1 MVYKYSTR
9 ELTSKL
15 INLLK
20 DNKYHVMAAIVM
32 VVISVIL
39 SVYAPKLIGKLVNS
53 LMRYALDLNS
63 SATKASFEDIIL
75 IVVLFAVSY
84 LIRIPANRIMSKTS
98 EGVIQKLRNQL
109 YEKLSYINLDESLSD
124 GVIMSRLNNDVVNLK
139 SFISNTIILFLSDI
153 TIIIVVLWMSGDMDL
168 KLSGILLAVV
178 VLYPLVVYPFHK
190 KTRNH
195 YKIHQNDL
203 GNIMGF
209 IGD

>member
-1 MVYKYSTR
+1 MVVRLMVYKYSTR

-195 YKIHQNDL
+195 YKIHQRNR
-203 GNIMGF
+203 
-209 IGD
+209 